1 MYHDELAHN
10 NSNPNNDNTA
20 QFVSINHYTRITTFY
35 RNFVQ
40 FAVLDD
46 KSQKPYH

>member
-1 MYHDELAHN
+1 MYHDELAQN

-20 QFVSINHYTRITTFY
+20 QLVSINHYNRITTFY
-35 RNFVQ
+35 NILIP

-46 KSQKPYH
+46 KSQKPYN